1 MHKRRYAAAND
12 QKVISRIKQDKTKSE
27 EKLINHIMQKP
38 KKITTDTCKNMIF
51 DTQHSANKN
60 YHIKAKLQFTHTQ
73 LRALSDKYGTIPQMY
88 KKNDKKRKYAS
99 CSAVEVKLLG

>member
-51 DTQHSANKN
+51 DTQHSENKN
-60 YHIKAKLQFTHTQ
+60 YHIKAKLQFTHTHSFGHYQTSMVQFHKCTRRTTKRENMHHVQ
-73 LRALSDKYGTIPQMY
+73 LLR
-88 KKNDKKRKYAS
+88 
-99 CSAVEVKLLG
+99 